1 MWRLSVVESFSR
13 KQHPAYVARLRTPLD
28 PLWRLQPRF
37 VATNTAVETC
47 RVSASTA
54 IFMLWVG
61 VCCLAV
67 AGGTAS
73 KGALRV
79 IDDLVKRA
87 RNAAMRGRVVGRP

>member
-1 MWRLSVVESFSR
+1 
-13 KQHPAYVARLRTPLD
+13 
-28 PLWRLQPRF
+28 
-37 VATNTAVETC
+37 
-47 RVSASTA
+47 
-54 IFMLWVG
+54 MLWVG